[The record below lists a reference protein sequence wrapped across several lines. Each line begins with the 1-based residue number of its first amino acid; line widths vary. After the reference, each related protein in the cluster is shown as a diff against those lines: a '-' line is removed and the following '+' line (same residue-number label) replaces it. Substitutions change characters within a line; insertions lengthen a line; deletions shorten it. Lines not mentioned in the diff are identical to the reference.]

1 MVNIL
6 FRMLCGWM
14 IGTIVSLYIH
24 ELGHVM
30 VGIANGWKLILL
42 TVGPLKIYRNDVH
55 EKVKPGLFT
64 VKNFD

>member
-1 MVNIL
+1 MVSIL

-30 VGIANGWKLILL
+30 VGIANGCYELVWHRCHG
-42 TVGPLKIYRNDVH
+42 TSW
-55 EKVKPGLFT
+55 T
-64 VKNFD
+64 